1 MKKALLSGVAGL
13 LVSSSAVLAGGFDFE
28 FTATGGAITDNN
40 ITLFPILLDDPN
52 APGKSV
58 PFIQTMQLELTG
70 LSHTFP
76 DDLDIY
82 LIDPSLNSIKV
93 MTDRGGGQDVTD
105 ITLIFD
111 DAFAAIP
118 SDAGPLVAGDYRSEG
133 LAAGV
138 DNGFAEFTGQS
149 GGTMNWLL
157 LIIDDAVGD
166 LGSLDSFT
174 LRGTVPEPATLGL
187 LALGAVATFARRRNG

>member
-1 MKKALLSGVAGL
+1 MKKALLLGVAGL
-13 LVSSSAVLAGGFDFE
+13 LISSSAVFAGGFDFE
-28 FTATGGAITDNN
+28 FTATGGAIADNN

-82 LIDPSLNSIKV
+82 LINPSLNSIKV

-105 ITLIFD
+105 LTLIFD
-111 DAFAAIP
+111 NAFASLPA
-118 SDAGPLVAGDYRSEG
+118 DNGPLVSGNYRPEG
-133 LAAGV
+133 LAAAI
-138 DNGFAEFTGQS
+138 DDGFAEFTGQS
-149 GGTMNWLL
+149 GGTTNWLL

-187 LALGAVATFARRRNG
+187 LALGAVATFVRRRNG